1 MSFTTSSLVGTGNAV
16 VYQLIDTVSQY
27 SNSMNPLTT
36 FITNGEIIM
45 ISAGIVT
52 LGAAYYAWKK
62 GYDVV
67 AAFGVELGPLL
78 LVSGILDMI
87 KRKVSGL
94 SQVAQVRRAPPHMA
108 PPPAAPSSGRLP
120 FTSMD

>member
-1 MSFTTSSLVGTGNAV
+1 MK
-16 VYQLIDTVSQY
+16 
-27 SNSMNPLTT
+27 PLTT
-36 FITNGEIIM
+36 VISNGEIIM

-87 KRKVSGL
+87 KRRVSSL
-94 SQVAQVRRAPPHMA
+94 SQVAQVKKAPPYIA
-108 PPPAAPSSGRLP
+108 PPPVAPSPASAGRLP